1 MIRIEAVGADIAT
14 VLHTARNQLC
24 RQSGARVLYLTM
36 RLTRPGCAEACA
48 AAERLGFFY
57 GGLAPLFDE
66 GEDVLRMQ
74 YVDTALDIARL
85 TVESPFA
92 VRLLAYVEA
101 DRRRVEQC

>member
-1 MIRIEAVGADIAT
+1 
-14 VLHTARNQLC
+14 
-24 RQSGARVLYLTM
+24 M
-36 RLTRPGCAEACA
+36 RLTRPGCAETCA

-57 GGLAPLFDE
+57 GGLAPHFDE